1 MHILLWIKQN
11 LTMCVYLAFFN
22 KTMLVTFHHC
32 DKIFKKNNLKKKRL
46 GLMFSGHAQL
56 TPLFFMSVTRQ
67 RCHRREVRNYSE
79 SRKGL

>member
-1 MHILLWIKQN
+1 
-11 LTMCVYLAFFN
+11 MCVYLAFFN

-32 DKIFKKNNLKKKRL
+32 NKIFKKNNLKKKRL

-67 RCHRREVRNYSE
+67 RCHGREAWAIKLIILWRSETTVRVGKVY
-79 SRKGL
+79 R